1 MPSQE
6 PLLFSP
12 FTLRSV
18 TFRNRIGMSPMCQYS
33 SVDGFANDWHLVHL
47 GSRATGGAG
56 LIIVEAT
63 AVEPRGRISPGDLGL
78 WDDRHVEK
86 LSAIARFISEQ
97 GAVPA
102 IQLGHAGR
110 KASTQRPWDGGGPIF
125 PHEPEGWQ
133 TVAPSPVPFAEGY
146 PEPHELTAA
155 EIQEIV
161 QAFAAAA
168 RRAKEAGFKVV
179 EVHAAHGY
187 LVHEFLSPVSN
198 RRSDRYGGSFEN
210 RIRFLVEI
218 VEAVRGV
225 WPDDLPLFVRISA
238 TDWLPEGG
246 WDVDQ
251 SVELAKVLKARGVD
265 LIDTSSG
272 GNVPDAPIPVGPGY
286 QVPLAERI
294 RREAGIATAAVGLI
308 TSAHQ
313 AEEILQRGQADM
325 VLLGRELLR
334 DPYWP
339 LRAAQALGTPLP
351 YWPVQ
356 YHRAVPKDTV
366 GQGR

>member
-1 MPSQE
+1 M
-6 PLLFSP
+6 
-12 FTLRSV
+12 
-18 TFRNRIGMSPMCQYS
+18 
-33 SVDGFANDWHLVHL
+33 
-47 GSRATGGAG
+47 
-56 LIIVEAT
+56 
-63 AVEPRGRISPGDLGL
+63 
-78 WDDRHVEK
+78 
-86 LSAIARFISEQ
+86 
-97 GAVPA
+97 
-102 IQLGHAGR
+102 
-110 KASTQRPWDGGGPIF
+110 
-125 PHEPEGWQ
+125 
-133 TVAPSPVPFAEGY
+133 
-146 PEPHELTAA
+146 
-155 EIQEIV
+155 
-161 QAFAAAA
+161 
-168 RRAKEAGFKVV
+168 
-179 EVHAAHGY
+179 
-187 LVHEFLSPVSN
+187 
-198 RRSDRYGGSFEN
+198 
-210 RIRFLVEI
+210 
-218 VEAVRGV
+218 
-225 WPDDLPLFVRISA
+225 
-238 TDWLPEGG
+238 
-246 WDVDQ
+246 DQ